1 VKFQRQP
8 LRQAIQKEILT
19 RIVTGSLPAGQRINE
34 THLAD
39 DLGLSRTPLREA
51 MLSMAAAGHLQ
62 ADMGKGFLV
71 PALVQGEMEELTE
84 ILALLQPQAL
94 GHAMPL
100 EPANLVELSNHLNRT
115 RMSLQRQ
122 GEGPAAGQA
131 LATLV
136 ISWNASLL
144 GNGDGGH
151 LAGDIHRL
159 ENLAAR
165 YWYQAGVKGM
175 PQGELLAS
183 LQGLYE
189 VIREGQKDRACQVWG
204 DHIAHFGT
212 EAAVRAVS

>member
-19 RIVTGSLPAGQRINE
+19 RIITGSLPAGQRINE

-51 MLSMAAAGHLQ
+51 MLSMAAMGHLQ
-62 ADMGKGFLV
+62 SDMGKGFLV
-71 PALVQGEMEELTE
+71 PALVQREMEELTE
-84 ILALLQPQAL
+84 ILALLHPQAL

-100 EPANLVELSNHLNRT
+100 EPAILVELSNHLNRA

-136 ISWNASLL
+136 MNWSASLL
-144 GNGDGGH
+144 GEGERSH
-151 LAGDIHRL
+151 LAGDIQRL
-159 ENLAAR
+159 ENLGAR

-175 PQGELLAS
+175 AQGELLAS

-189 VIREGQKDRACQVWG
+189 VIRQVQKDRACQVWA
-204 DHIAHFGT
+204 DHITHFGS
-212 EAAVRAVS
+212 EAAVQSVS